1 VVHKAAC
8 LAKTDLTTEL
18 VKEFTELQGIVG
30 GLYAGVQD
38 LDRGMPNATR
48 QLIAQTIYDQ
58 YKPESADD
66 AVPRTVEGAVLS
78 IADKAD
84 TIAGMFALGLQ
95 PTGSK
100 DPFALRRQANG
111 IVRTIAEHK
120 LPIRTSDLFEL
131 AVETFKGSAAE
142 AKFKHDFS
150 PQAAIGKF
158 FRERLEFY
166 LREQLGYAY
175 DTVNAVLASGYDDVV
190 LTVSRADA
198 VSKMRHSADFESI
211 CAAFKRINNIL
222 QQAYASGTSTATLDS
237 NRFVQ
242 PEENELFEKMRN
254 ANTAFLRLSS
264 QGHYL
269 EALTELSRLRQPI
282 DKFFDKVL
290 VMAPEEAIRANR
302 IALLE
307 TLENGFSAIAD
318 FSEIVAEGKA

>member
-1 VVHKAAC
+1 
-8 LAKTDLTTEL
+8 
-18 VKEFTELQGIVG
+18 
-30 GLYAGVQD
+30 
-38 LDRGMPNATR
+38 
-48 QLIAQTIYDQ
+48 
-58 YKPESADD
+58 
-66 AVPRTVEGAVLS
+66 
-78 IADKAD
+78 
-84 TIAGMFALGLQ
+84 MFALGLQ

-120 LPIRTSDLFEL
+120 LPLRTSDLFEL

-318 FSEIVAEGKA
+318 FSEIVTEGKA